1 MARLELD
8 RMKKRRSLDDPAGC
22 STSKVEDGFIPGVQK
37 LYVVV
42 SHPLMTPMEK
52 EDSWKQGK
60 KWSDQPSFKSF
71 IQAVSYSLSKK
82 KGDSFHLVLVWRV

>member
-1 MARLELD
+1 L
-8 RMKKRRSLDDPAGC
+8 KPRRSLDDPAGC
-22 STSKVEDGFIPGVQK
+22 STSQVEDGFIPGVQK